1 MNTHKT
7 TLLGGTPIF
16 RAGLTIMIDQLN
28 DVVGGANTSLST
40 TKELILFTLPAIA
53 NVASERAL
61 QQALKN
67 RQREA
72 IVIVFGPRPK
82 PVALRRLL
90 QKGLSSYLLYAAT
103 PKTISLAIAA
113 ANRKEVFIDPNI
125 SASFLNAQLG
135 LRSATEMVLTR
146 REKEVLQLI
155 VEENTTDEIA
165 RRLFISPCTVETHRA
180 NILGKLGVR
189 NVAGIVREAMRR
201 NLCEVS

>member
-1 MNTHKT
+1 MNTRNTILH
-7 TLLGGTPIF
+7 GGTPIF
-16 RAGLTIMIDQLN
+16 RAGLAIMVDQL
-28 DVVGGANTSLST
+28 DEVVDGMNIPFSATQ
-40 TKELILFTLPAIA
+40 ELIIFTLPAISS
-53 NVASERAL
+53 VASGRAL
-61 QQALKN
+61 QKVLKN
-67 RQREA
+67 RQPEA
-72 IVIVFGPRPK
+72 IVIVIGPRPK

-90 QKGLSSYLLYAAT
+90 QKGLSSYLLYTAT
-103 PKTISLAIAA
+103 AKTIAKAIAA
-113 ANRKEVFIDPNI
+113 ANRKEIFIDPSI
-125 SASFLNAQLG
+125 SSAFLNAQLG

-165 RRLFISPCTVETHRA
+165 RKLFISSCTVETHRA